1 MIQTGAAQTDSS
13 RRLPFRPVYD
23 EPAWLVKARR
33 KAWDAHQGTPLPRRV
48 GHLWRYTPA
57 GRFALPDEEALAS
70 PAPSPKSTDW
80 PGGIRKSLDAGQL
93 SGATLCR
100 EGQFVR
106 SVLAPALAKSGIVL
120 GDLREAASRHGDI
133 VRAHLGKLVGAGRG
147 KFEALNGAVWGGG
160 VFLYVPSGAALEM
173 PVHLLHAAG
182 KQKRKSFFASRLLV
196 VAGDG
201 SDVTLV
207 DEYAAGR
214 KEGYVNAG
222 VEIFA
227 GASSRVRYVAVQ
239 HLGREARFYVTQRVR
254 AARDADVLTA
264 VVSLGAAVM
273 KADIGTVLS
282 GPGAESEMAGVLL
295 GEGRQHFD
303 HHTLHDHQAPNT
315 RSNIDFKTV
324 LTGRARSA
332 YTGLIRIA
340 DEARGS
346 EAYQENR
353 NLLLSEGA
361 RAESIPELEIL
372 TEDVRCTHGATVSS
386 LDPEQI
392 SYGLSRGI
400 PRPEAARIIVGGFV
414 EPTLRRVPEN
424 IRKELRG
431 HVRERLG

>member
-33 KAWDAHQGTPLPRRV
+33 KAWDAYQGAPLPARA

-80 PGGIRKSLDAGQL
+80 PGVIRKSLDAGQL
-93 SGATLCR
+93 SGAALSR

-106 SVLAPALAKSGIVL
+106 SELAPALAKSEIIL
-120 GDLREAASRHGDI
+120 GDLREAAFRHGDI
-133 VRAHLGKLVGAGRG
+133 VQAHLEKLVGAGHG

-160 VFLYVPSGAALEM
+160 VFLYVPGGTALEM
-173 PVHLLHAAG
+173 PVRLLHAAG
-182 KQKRKSFFASRLLV
+182 KRKKFFASRLLV
-196 VAGDG
+196 VAGEG

-239 HLGREARFYVTQRVR
+239 RLGREARFFVTQRVR
-254 AARDADVLTA
+254 AARDADVLTVTA
-264 VVSLGAAVM
+264 SLGAAAM

-282 GPGAESEMAGVLL
+282 GPGAESEMVGVLL

-303 HHTLHDHQAPNT
+303 HHTLHDHREHNT

-324 LTGRARSA
+324 LTDRARSA

-372 TEDVRCTHGATVSS
+372 TEDVRCKHGATVSS

-392 SYGLSRGI
+392 FYCLSRGI
-400 PRPEAARIIVGGFV
+400 PRPEAARIIVEGFV
-414 EPTLRRVPEN
+414 EPALRRVPEN
-424 IRKELRG
+424 IREELRG
-431 HVRERLG
+431 CVRERLG

>member
-1 MIQTGAAQTDSS
+1 MIQTSAAQTNAS
-13 RRLPFRPVYD
+13 RRLPFRPTYG
-23 EPAWLVKARR
+23 EPAWLLKARR
-33 KAWDAHQGTPLPRRV
+33 KAWDVYQETPLPDRV

-57 GRFALPDEEALAS
+57 GRFALSDEEALAS
-70 PAPSPKSTDW
+70 PVPSPKSTDW
-80 PGGIRKSLDAGQL
+80 PEEIQKSLDEKLL

-106 SVLAPALAKSGIVL
+106 SVLAPALAKSGIIL
-120 GDLREAASRHGDI
+120 GGLREAAFRHGDI
-133 VRAHLGKLVGAGRG
+133 VQAHLEKSVGDGHG
-147 KFEALNGAVWGGG
+147 KFEALNGAVWGSG
-160 VFLYVPSGAALEM
+160 VFLYVPSGTALEM

-182 KQKRKSFFASRLLV
+182 KQKKFFASRVLV
-196 VAGDG
+196 VTGEG

-207 DEYAAGR
+207 DEYAAER

-239 HLGREARFYVTQRVR
+239 HLGRGARFFVTQRVR
-254 AARDADVLTA
+254 AARDADVLTVTA
-264 VVSLGAAVM
+264 SLGAAAM

-282 GPGAESEMAGVLL
+282 GPGAESEMVGVLL

-324 LTGRARSA
+324 LAGRARSS

-340 DEARGS
+340 DEAWGS

-372 TEDVRCTHGATVSS
+372 TEEVRCSHGATVSP

-392 SYGLSRGI
+392 FYCLSRGI
-400 PRPEAARIIVGGFV
+400 PRPEAARLIVEGFV

-431 HVRERLG
+431 YVREHLG